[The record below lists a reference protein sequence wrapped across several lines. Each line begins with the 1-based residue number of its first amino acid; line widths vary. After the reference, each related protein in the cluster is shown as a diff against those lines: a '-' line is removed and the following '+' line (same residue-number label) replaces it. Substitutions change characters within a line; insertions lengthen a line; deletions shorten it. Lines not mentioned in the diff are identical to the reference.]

1 MHASPLGQWTVV
13 AFAGVAQC
21 LGTREFSLPKTKGL
35 DAAGFKALVLQHYPG
50 ANLAEVLEHC
60 RIAVDQEMLED
71 GARIPQEA
79 TELALIPPVSGG
91 EEQRHYEGERSVL
104 SLDSLAVQPVIDA
117 VSHENAG
124 GIDIFIGKVRRNS
137 RGLEV
142 THLEYDAYPAMAIK
156 VMDQICKDI
165 EEEIPGSK
173 VAIHHRFGRLEI
185 GEAAVIIAASAP
197 HRAPAF
203 DACRKAIE
211 TLKQDVPIWKKE
223 FDTDGGTW
231 IGQGP

>member
-1 MHASPLGQWTVV
+1 MQASPSGHWTIV

-35 DAAGFKALVLQHYPG
+35 DAAGFKALILQHHPKPD
-50 ANLAEVLEHC
+50 LAATLEQC
-60 RIAVDQEMLED
+60 RVAVDQDMLAP
-71 GARIPQEA
+71 GALIPLDA

-91 EEQRHYEGERSVL
+91 EEQVHHVGEHSVL
-104 SLDSLAVQPVIDA
+104 SLHPLEVQPVIDA

-124 GIDIFIGKVRRNS
+124 GIDVFIGNVRRNS

-142 THLEYDAYPAMAIK
+142 THLEYDAYPAMAVK
-156 VMDQICKDI
+156 VMDRICKAI
-165 EEEIPGSK
+165 EEEIPGAK
-173 VAIHHRFGRLEI
+173 VAIHHRYGRLDI

-203 DACRKAIE
+203 DACRQAIE